1 MRAGRWRRKS
11 TKELMPLNFVAGDDS
26 WESLGQQGDKP
37 VNLKG
42 NQPWIFIG
50 RTDTAAEALVFW
62 SSDANSWL
70 IGKVP
75 DAGKDRRQKRASEDE
90 MAGWL
95 HRCNGRELGRW
106 WGTGKL
112 QSMGL
117 QRVRHDWAAEQ
128 QQHWMNM
135 KIIGELCFCHPCL
148 MTGVWIWIQIYL
160 LVLFFCI

>member
-1 MRAGRWRRKS
+1 
-11 TKELMPLNFVAGDDS
+11 MPLNFVAGDDS

-50 RTDTAAEALVFW
+50 RTDTAAETLVFW